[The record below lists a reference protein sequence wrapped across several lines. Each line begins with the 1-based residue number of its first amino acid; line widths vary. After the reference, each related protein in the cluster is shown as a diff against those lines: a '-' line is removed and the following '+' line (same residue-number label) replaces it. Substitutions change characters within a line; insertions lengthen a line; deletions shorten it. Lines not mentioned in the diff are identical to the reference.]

1 MNRMQW
7 RRFIPLGV
15 ASFLAAV
22 LFVGLGLDP
31 KIVPS
36 ALIDKPAPQFDL
48 PPLPGKE
55 PGLIAADLAKGGV
68 SLVNVWASWCGPCRI
83 EHPQLMEIAK
93 IPGLRMIGLNYK
105 DDPARA
111 LAFLQQL
118 GDPFATVGADRS
130 GRVAIE
136 WGVYGVPET
145 FIIDGD
151 GRIVMKHVGPLR
163 PEDIKE
169 KILPAI
175 AAARP

>member
-1 MNRMQW
+1 MRW
-7 RRFIPLGV
+7 RSFIPLILVGL
-15 ASFLAAV
+15 LAAV

-55 PGLIAADLAKGGV
+55 PGLIAADLAKGQIT
-68 SLVNVWASWCGPCRI
+68 LLNVWASWCGPCRI
-83 EHPQLMEIAK
+83 EHPQLMEIANTTDV
-93 IPGLRMIGLNYK
+93 RMIGLNYK
-105 DDPARA
+105 DDPAKA
-111 LAFLQQL
+111 LAFLKQL
-118 GDPFATVGADRS
+118 GDPFASVGADRT

-145 FIIDGD
+145 FLIDGK

-163 PEDIKE
+163 PEDIPE

-175 AAARP
+175 KAAAQ

>member
-1 MNRMQW
+1 MRLRN
-7 RRFIPLGV
+7 FIPLIAV
-15 ASFLAAV
+15 ALLAAV

-36 ALIDKPAPQFDL
+36 ALIDKPVPQFDL

-55 PGLIAADLAKGGV
+55 PGLIAADLAKGEIT
-68 SLVNVWASWCGPCRI
+68 LVNVWASWCGPCRI
-83 EHPQLMEIAK
+83 EHPQLMEIARSTDV
-93 IPGLRMIGLNYK
+93 RMIGLNYK
-105 DDPARA
+105 DNPAKA
-111 LAFLQQL
+111 LAFLKQL
-118 GDPFATVGADRS
+118 GDPFSSVGADRT

-145 FIIDGD
+145 FLIDGK

-163 PEDIKE
+163 PEDIPE

-175 AAARP
+175 KAAAQ